1 MTTIAVSDLTQATL
15 SGTGIFDVLMRANAA
30 HLESEFAKGRIK
42 GPEYS
47 TVYLGSLTQ
56 VMQTALQLLLTK
68 DKTMLEADLLTKQ
81 IALADKEI
89 LKATATIAQLE
100 AQTLLINQQ
109 KANAIADSLNIPKQ
123 GLLIDANKAQTTQQT
138 LNLTSQKLQ
147 VEAQTALT
155 TQQKANAVLEGNV
168 LVATECKLKAEFDV
182 LQSTNLKTTQETGLL
197 AQKTATERAQVTAL
211 GVDDNSV
218 VGRQKQLY
226 QAQTSGFTRDAE
238 QKAAK
243 VLVDTWNVR
252 RTTDPDSAPA
262 DTNNNLND
270 AVVGR
275 VVTKLLAGVGA

>member
-1 MTTIAVSDLTQATL
+1 
-15 SGTGIFDVLMRANAA
+15 
-30 HLESEFAKGRIK
+30 
-42 GPEYS
+42 
-47 TVYLGSLTQ
+47 
-56 VMQTALQLLLTK
+56 
-68 DKTMLEADLLTKQ
+68 
-81 IALADKEI
+81 
-89 LKATATIAQLE
+89 
-100 AQTLLINQQ
+100 
-109 KANAIADSLNIPKQ
+109 
-123 GLLIDANKAQTTQQT
+123 
-138 LNLTSQKLQ
+138 
-147 VEAQTALT
+147 
-155 TQQKANAVLEGNV
+155 LEGNV

-182 LQSTNLKTTQETGLL
+182 LQSTNLKTTHETGLL